1 MKLDELIK
9 GLTEI
14 QEQYGNLT
22 VEIMREGVHF
32 PEIEPYIDGN
42 FLYLE
47 AYEEGEGLVWKHLNS
62 CLKITE
68 MILWN

>member
-47 AYEEGEGLVWKHLNS
+47 AYEEGEGLV
-62 CLKITE
+62 
-68 MILWN
+68 

>member
-14 QEQYGNLT
+14 HEQYGNLT
-22 VEIMREGVHF
+22 VEIMREGAYL
-32 PEIEPYIDGN
+32 PEIESYIDGN

-47 AYEEGEGLVWKHLNS
+47 AYEEGEG
-62 CLKITE
+62 I
-68 MILWN
+68 I